1 MPAAVRDGGDGE
13 DHIAVSS
20 SLLRARPDAQ
30 TWHLA
35 TALGHWASPV
45 PRRRRRQ
52 GWVAGG
58 LLAALWIGYGL
69 AELDGVVDLSGAAT
83 VAVNAVAGLLI
94 PIAGAALARRS
105 QAASDEAGRE
115 VLRRAGHDPVT
126 LTRQVFAD
134 QQDPSWW
141 TRLHAREP
149 APSARLSAVERL
161 GHPGIAP
168 PLH

>member
-1 MPAAVRDGGDGE
+1 
-13 DHIAVSS
+13 
-20 SLLRARPDAQ
+20 
-30 TWHLA
+30 
-35 TALGHWASPV
+35 
-45 PRRRRRQ
+45 
-52 GWVAGG
+52 
-58 LLAALWIGYGL
+58 
-69 AELDGVVDLSGAAT
+69 
-83 VAVNAVAGLLI
+83 VNAVAGLLI

-149 APSARLSAVERL
+149 SPGARLSAGERL

-168 PLH
+168 PQH